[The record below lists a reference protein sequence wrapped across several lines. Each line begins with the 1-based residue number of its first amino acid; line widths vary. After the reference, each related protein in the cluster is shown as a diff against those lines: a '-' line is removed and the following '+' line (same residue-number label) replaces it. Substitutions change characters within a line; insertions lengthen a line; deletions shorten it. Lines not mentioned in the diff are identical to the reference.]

1 MVSLNRFSTSG
12 DVIATKTADLV
23 AFYNANSGSK
33 PIKKFADRRT
43 AETRVIAL
51 IESLN
56 ALDEPSNE
64 SPIPDAKP
72 REEVSSDVK
81 THKARAV
88 VKKAEPTQEEL
99 DALSDDE
106 YEAYVKS
113 SLSYETYIK
122 SGLNDSAN
130 CVVQNGTPSHRR
142 SNSEGI
148 AKSWDN
154 KEVAQKRLTRNGV
167 MVEGVGEFKSVRVAF
182 AALGLPDSKH
192 IRFRMKL
199 KEAGRLNF
207 EFGNKSYTFQII

>member
-56 ALDEPSNE
+56 GLDEPSNE

-88 VKKAEPTQEEL
+88 VKKSEPTQEEL
-99 DALSDDE
+99 DAMTDEE
-106 YEAYVKS
+106 YEAFV
-113 SLSYETYIK
+113 K

-154 KEVAQKRLTRNGV
+154 KEVAQKRLTRNAV

>member
-33 PIKKFADRRT
+33 PIKKFSDRRT

-72 REEVSSDVK
+72 REEVSSNVK

-99 DALSDDE
+99 DAMSDEE
-106 YEAYVKS
+106 YEAFV
-113 SLSYETYIK
+113 K

>member
-99 DALSDDE
+99 DAMTDEE
-106 YEAYVKS
+106 YEAFV
-113 SLSYETYIK
+113 K

-148 AKSWDN
+148 AKSWDK
-154 KEVAQKRLTRNGV
+154 KEVSQKRLTRNAV

>member
-99 DALSDDE
+99 DAMSDEE
-106 YEAYVKS
+106 YEAFV
-113 SLSYETYIK
+113 K

-130 CVVQNGTPSHRR
+130 CVVQNGTPSRRR

>member
-99 DALSDDE
+99 DAMTDEE
-106 YEAYVKS
+106 YEAFV
-113 SLSYETYIK
+113 K

-167 MVEGVGEFKSVRVAF
+167 MVEDVGEFKSVRVAF

>member
-99 DALSDDE
+99 DAMSDEE
-106 YEAYVKS
+106 YEAFV
-113 SLSYETYIK
+113 K
-122 SGLNDSAN
+122 SGLNDSAD

-207 EFGNKSYTFQII
+207 EFGNKSFTFQII

>member
-1 MVSLNRFSTSG
+1 MASLNRFSTSG

-23 AFYNANSGSK
+23 AFYNENSGSK

-99 DALSDDE
+99 DAMTDEE
-106 YEAYVKS
+106 YEAFV
-113 SLSYETYIK
+113 K

>member
-72 REEVSSDVK
+72 REEVSSNVK

-99 DALSDDE
+99 DAMSDEE
-106 YEAYVKS
+106 YEAFV
-113 SLSYETYIK
+113 K

-167 MVEGVGEFKSVRVAF
+167 MVEGVGEFKSVRAAF

>member
-88 VKKAEPTQEEL
+88 VKKSEPTQEEL
-99 DALSDDE
+99 DAMTDEE
-106 YEAYVKS
+106 YEAFV
-113 SLSYETYIK
+113 K

-154 KEVAQKRLTRNGV
+154 KEVAQKRLTRNAV

>member
-56 ALDEPSNE
+56 ALDAPSNE

-88 VKKAEPTQEEL
+88 VKKSEPTQEEL
-99 DALSDDE
+99 DAMTDEE
-106 YEAYVKS
+106 YEAFV
-113 SLSYETYIK
+113 K

-207 EFGNKSYTFQII
+207 EFGNKSFTFQII

>member
-72 REEVSSDVK
+72 REEVSSNVK

-99 DALSDDE
+99 DAMTDEE
-106 YEAYVKS
+106 YEAFV
-113 SLSYETYIK
+113 K
-122 SGLNDSAN
+122 SGLNDSAD

>member
-99 DALSDDE
+99 DAMTDEE
-106 YEAYVKS
+106 YEAFV
-113 SLSYETYIK
+113 K

-130 CVVQNGTPSHRR
+130 CIVQNGTPSHRR

-167 MVEGVGEFKSVRVAF
+167 IVEGVGEFKSVRVAF

>member
-72 REEVSSDVK
+72 REEVSSNVK

-88 VKKAEPTQEEL
+88 LKKAEPTQEEL
-99 DALSDDE
+99 DAMTDEE
-106 YEAYVKS
+106 YEAFV
-113 SLSYETYIK
+113 K

-130 CVVQNGTPSHRR
+130 CVVQNGTPSNRR

-167 MVEGVGEFKSVRVAF
+167 IVEGVGEFKSVRVAF

>member
-64 SPIPDAKP
+64 SPIPEAKP
-72 REEVSSDVK
+72 REEVPSDVK

-88 VKKAEPTQEEL
+88 VKKSEPTQEEL
-99 DALSDDE
+99 DAMSDEE
-106 YEAYVKS
+106 YEAFV
-113 SLSYETYIK
+113 K

>member
-33 PIKKFADRRT
+33 PIKKFVDRRT

-99 DALSDDE
+99 DAMTDEE
-106 YEAYVKS
+106 YEAFV
-113 SLSYETYIK
+113 K
-122 SGLNDSAN
+122 SGLNDAPVGADKIAS
-130 CVVQNGTPSHRR
+130 PSHRR

-167 MVEGVGEFKSVRVAF
+167 IVEGVGEFKSVRVAF

>member
-72 REEVSSDVK
+72 REEMSSDVK

-88 VKKAEPTQEEL
+88 VKKSEPTQEEL
-99 DALSDDE
+99 DAMTDEE
-106 YEAYVKS
+106 YEAFV
-113 SLSYETYIK
+113 K

-207 EFGNKSYTFQII
+207 EFGNKSFTFQII

>member
-99 DALSDDE
+99 DAMTDEE
-106 YEAYVKS
+106 YEAFV
-113 SLSYETYIK
+113 K
-122 SGLNDSAN
+122 SGLNDSAS

-154 KEVAQKRLTRNGV
+154 KEVAQKRLTRNAV

>member
-72 REEVSSDVK
+72 REEVPSDVK

-99 DALSDDE
+99 DAMTDEE
-106 YEAYVKS
+106 YEAFV
-113 SLSYETYIK
+113 K

-154 KEVAQKRLTRNGV
+154 KEVAQKRLTRNAV

>member
-56 ALDEPSNE
+56 ALDAPSNE

-88 VKKAEPTQEEL
+88 VKKSEPTQEEL
-99 DALSDDE
+99 DAMTDEE
-106 YEAYVKS
+106 YEAFV
-113 SLSYETYIK
+113 K

-207 EFGNKSYTFQII
+207 EFGSKSYTFQII

>member
-64 SPIPDAKP
+64 SPIPDAKSH
-72 REEVSSDVK
+72 EEVSSDVK

-99 DALSDDE
+99 DAMTDEE
-106 YEAYVKS
+106 YEAFV
-113 SLSYETYIK
+113 K

-148 AKSWDN
+148 AKSWNN

>member
-64 SPIPDAKP
+64 SPIPDEKP

-99 DALSDDE
+99 DAMTDEE
-106 YEAYVKS
+106 YEAFV
-113 SLSYETYIK
+113 K
-122 SGLNDSAN
+122 SGLNDSAK

-167 MVEGVGEFKSVRVAF
+167 IVEGVGEFKSVRAAF

-207 EFGNKSYTFQII
+207 EFGNKSFTFQII

>member
-72 REEVSSDVK
+72 REEVSSNVK

-88 VKKAEPTQEEL
+88 VKKSEPTQEEL
-99 DALSDDE
+99 DAMTDEE
-106 YEAYVKS
+106 YEAFV
-113 SLSYETYIK
+113 K

>member
-99 DALSDDE
+99 DAMTDEE
-106 YEAYVKS
+106 YEAFV
-113 SLSYETYIK
+113 K

-130 CVVQNGTPSHRR
+130 CVVQNGICSTLIKIRHIWSTNF
-142 SNSEGI
+142 SKK
-148 AKSWDN
+148 KS
-154 KEVAQKRLTRNGV
+154 
-167 MVEGVGEFKSVRVAF
+167 
-182 AALGLPDSKH
+182 
-192 IRFRMKL
+192 
-199 KEAGRLNF
+199 
-207 EFGNKSYTFQII
+207 

>member
-64 SPIPDAKP
+64 SPIPDAKS

-99 DALSDDE
+99 DAMSDEE
-106 YEAYVKS
+106 YEAFV
-113 SLSYETYIK
+113 K

-182 AALGLPDSKH
+182 ASLGLPDSKH

>member
-64 SPIPDAKP
+64 SPIPDAKS

-88 VKKAEPTQEEL
+88 VKKSEPTQEEL
-99 DALSDDE
+99 DAMTDEE
-106 YEAYVKS
+106 YEAFV
-113 SLSYETYIK
+113 K

-154 KEVAQKRLTRNGV
+154 KEVAQKRLTRNAV

-207 EFGNKSYTFQII
+207 EFGNKSYAFQII

>member
-33 PIKKFADRRT
+33 PIKKFSDRRT

-99 DALSDDE
+99 DAMTDEE
-106 YEAYVKS
+106 YEAFV
-113 SLSYETYIK
+113 K

>member
-72 REEVSSDVK
+72 REEVSIDVK

-99 DALSDDE
+99 DAMTDEE
-106 YEAYVKS
+106 YEAFV
-113 SLSYETYIK
+113 K

-167 MVEGVGEFKSVRVAF
+167 MVEGVGEFKSVRAAF

>member
-1 MVSLNRFSTSG
+1 MASLNRFSTSG

-23 AFYNANSGSK
+23 AFYNENSGSK

-56 ALDEPSNE
+56 ALAEPSNE

-99 DALSDDE
+99 DAMTDEE
-106 YEAYVKS
+106 YEAFV
-113 SLSYETYIK
+113 K

-167 MVEGVGEFKSVRVAF
+167 MVEGVGEFKSVRAAF

>member
-88 VKKAEPTQEEL
+88 VKKSEPTQEEL
-99 DALSDDE
+99 DAMTDEE
-106 YEAYVKS
+106 YEAFV
-113 SLSYETYIK
+113 K

-130 CVVQNGTPSHRR
+130 CIVQNGTPSHRR

>member
-99 DALSDDE
+99 DAMTDEE
-106 YEAYVKS
+106 YEAFV
-113 SLSYETYIK
+113 K

-154 KEVAQKRLTRNGV
+154 KEVAQKRLTRNAV
-167 MVEGVGEFKSVRVAF
+167 MVEGVGEFKSVRAAF

>member
-64 SPIPDAKP
+64 SPIPDAMP
-72 REEVSSDVK
+72 REEVPSNVK

-99 DALSDDE
+99 DAMTDEE
-106 YEAYVKS
+106 YEAFV
-113 SLSYETYIK
+113 K

-167 MVEGVGEFKSVRVAF
+167 MVEGVGKFKSVRVAF

>member
-33 PIKKFADRRT
+33 PIKKFSDRRT

-64 SPIPDAKP
+64 SPIPDAKS

-88 VKKAEPTQEEL
+88 VKRAEPTQEEL
-99 DALSDDE
+99 DAMTDEE
-106 YEAYVKS
+106 YEAFV
-113 SLSYETYIK
+113 K
-122 SGLNDSAN
+122 SGLNDSEN

>member
-72 REEVSSDVK
+72 REEVSSNVK

-99 DALSDDE
+99 DAMTDEE
-106 YEAYVKS
+106 YEAFV
-113 SLSYETYIK
+113 K

-154 KEVAQKRLTRNGV
+154 KEVAQKRLTRNAV

>member
-64 SPIPDAKP
+64 APIPDAKP
-72 REEVSSDVK
+72 REEMSSDVK

-88 VKKAEPTQEEL
+88 VKKSEPTQEEL
-99 DALSDDE
+99 DAMTDEE
-106 YEAYVKS
+106 YEAFV
-113 SLSYETYIK
+113 K
-122 SGLNDSAN
+122 SGLNDSAK

-167 MVEGVGEFKSVRVAF
+167 IVEGVGEFKSVRAAF

-207 EFGNKSYTFQII
+207 EFGNKSFTFQII

>member
-72 REEVSSDVK
+72 REEVPSDVK

-99 DALSDDE
+99 DAMTDEE
-106 YEAYVKS
+106 YEAFV
-113 SLSYETYIK
+113 K

>member
-56 ALDEPSNE
+56 ALDAPSNE

-88 VKKAEPTQEEL
+88 VKKSEPTQEEL
-99 DALSDDE
+99 DAMTDEE
-106 YEAYVKS
+106 YEAFV
-113 SLSYETYIK
+113 K

-154 KEVAQKRLTRNGV
+154 KEVAQKRLTRNAV

>member
-99 DALSDDE
+99 DAMTDEE
-106 YEAYVKS
+106 YEAFV
-113 SLSYETYIK
+113 K
-122 SGLNDSAN
+122 SGLNDSAD

>member
-64 SPIPDAKP
+64 SPIHDAKP

-88 VKKAEPTQEEL
+88 VKKSEPTQEEL
-99 DALSDDE
+99 DAMTDEE
-106 YEAYVKS
+106 YEAFV
-113 SLSYETYIK
+113 K

-154 KEVAQKRLTRNGV
+154 KEVAQKRLTRNAV

>member
-99 DALSDDE
+99 DAMTDEE
-106 YEAYVKS
+106 YEAFV
-113 SLSYETYIK
+113 K

>member
-99 DALSDDE
+99 DAMTDEE
-106 YEAYVKS
+106 YEAFV
-113 SLSYETYIK
+113 K

-154 KEVAQKRLTRNGV
+154 KEVAQKRLTRNAV

-207 EFGNKSYTFQII
+207 EFGNKSFTFQII